1 MDLAEFNF
9 EQARRL
15 MLAEPNLVP
24 KVFIMNSRTRNLF
37 KLSGKSNLITVD
49 PESGDG
55 GKLVEMY
62 SKKVYSFLMMP
73 DNVIGL
79 FLKGYLEHVVKGQT
93 DWSAQEITDWMQS
106 TSYIKN
112 APFRISNIGYIEV
125 GAEAYN
131 TMIAD
136 PVGLANHKFNESE
149 IY

>member
-55 GKLVEMY
+55 KLVEMY
-62 SKKVYSFLMMP
+62 SKKVYSLLMMP

-79 FLKGYLEHVVKGQT
+79 FLKSYLEHVVKGQT
-93 DWSAQEITDWMQS
+93 DWSAQKITDWMQS

-125 GAEAYN
+125 GVEAYN